1 MVVKPFRALRPR
13 SEFAAKVAVKP
24 YDVISS
30 EEARKVVLS
39 NPLAF
44 YRVTKPEVNFDR
56 PVDPSS
62 EEALEVAKRN
72 LQKYIEDGIFF
83 QEDQDCFYIYRQ
95 ISHDH
100 TQTGLVATFS
110 AREYIDSK
118 IKKHELTRKD
128 KEEERVKHI
137 EYLRAQ
143 TGLVFLFYRSNQKI
157 DSLIESFTEQ
167 EPEYDFVDEDGV
179 RQIVY
184 TVKDKAA
191 VEQIKRAFEEVP
203 VFYIADGHHRAAA
216 AVRVAERMA
225 SRNPNH
231 TGMEEYNYF
240 VGVVFP
246 HTHLRIYD
254 YNRVVKD
261 LNGLS
266 VEEFLN
272 RLSQAFIVEKAPAQP
287 YRPKEKHEFGMFL
300 ANTWYRL
307 KVKDEVLK
315 RVESDPTA
323 TLDVSILQRE
333 VLDKILNIKDPR
345 TDKRLD
351 FVGGIHGLNALE
363 GYVLN
368 KGWAVAFALYPTSLE
383 ELMSV
388 ADANLIMPPKSTW
401 FEPKLKSG
409 LFVHLI

>member
-13 SEFAAKVAVKP
+13 REFAAKVAVKP

-30 EEARKVVLS
+30 EEARKIVLS

-44 YRVTKPEVNFDR
+44 YRVTKPEVNFER
-56 PVDPSS
+56 PVDPAS

-72 LQKYIEDGIFF
+72 LRKYIEDGIFF

-118 IKKHELTRKD
+118 IKKHELTRKE

-157 DSLIESFTEQ
+157 DSLIESFTDQ

-179 RQIVY
+179 RQTIYAVR
-184 TVKDKAA
+184 DRAA
-191 VEQIKRAFEEVP
+191 VEQIKQAFEEVP

-225 SRNPNH
+225 SRNPSH

-246 HTHLRIYD
+246 HSHLKIYD

-261 LNGLS
+261 LNGLN

-272 RLSQAFIVEKAPAQP
+272 RLGQAFVVEKAPAQP
-287 YRPKEKHEFGMFL
+287 YKPKEKHEFGMFL

-307 KVKDEVLK
+307 KVKDEILK

-345 TDKRLD
+345 TDKRID
-351 FVGGIHGLNALE
+351 FVGGIHGLSALE
-363 GYVLN
+363 DYVLN

>member
-13 SEFAAKVAVKP
+13 REFAVKVAVKP

-72 LQKYIEDGIFF
+72 LKRYIEDGIFF

-143 TGLVFLFYRSNQKI
+143 TGLVFLFYRSNQKV
-157 DSLIESFTEQ
+157 DSLIESLTDQ

-184 TVKDKAA
+184 IVKNRAV

-216 AVRVAERMA
+216 AVRVAERMV

-246 HTHLRIYD
+246 HSHLKIYD

-266 VEEFLN
+266 VEKFLN

-307 KVKDEVLK
+307 KVKDEILK
-315 RVESDPTA
+315 QIESDPTA

-345 TDKRLD
+345 TDKRID

-363 GYVLN
+363 DYVLN

>member
-1 MVVKPFRALRPR
+1 MVVKPFRALRPKR
-13 SEFAAKVAVKP
+13 EFAAKVAVKP

-30 EEARKVVLS
+30 EEARKIVLS

-44 YRVTKPEVNFDR
+44 YRVTKPEVNFER
-56 PVDPSS
+56 PVDPAS
-62 EEALEVAKRN
+62 EEALAVAKRN

-118 IKKHELTRKD
+118 IKKHELTRKE

-137 EYLRAQ
+137 ECLRAQ

-157 DSLIESFTEQ
+157 DSLIESFTDQ

-179 RQIVY
+179 RQTIYAVR
-184 TVKDKAA
+184 DRAA
-191 VEQIKRAFEEVP
+191 VEQIKQAFEEVP

-246 HTHLRIYD
+246 HSQLKIYD

-272 RLSQAFIVEKAPAQP
+272 RLGQAFIVEKAPAQP
-287 YRPKEKHEFGMFL
+287 YKPKEKHEFGMFL

-307 KVKDEVLK
+307 KVKDEILK
-315 RVESDPTA
+315 QAESDPTA

-333 VLDKILNIKDPR
+333 VLDRILNIKDPR
-345 TDKRLD
+345 TDKRID

-363 GYVLN
+363 DYVLN

>member
-30 EEARKVVLS
+30 EEARKVVLL

-56 PVDPSS
+56 PVDPTS

-83 QEDQDCFYIYRQ
+83 QEDRDCYYIYRQ

-157 DSLIESFTEQ
+157 DSLIESFTDQ

-184 TVKDKAA
+184 VVKDRAA

-203 VFYIADGHHRAAA
+203 VLYIADGHHRAAA

-225 SRNPNH
+225 SRNLNH

-240 VGVVFP
+240 VGVLFP
-246 HTHLRIYD
+246 HSHLKIYD

-261 LNGLS
+261 LNGLN

-287 YRPKEKHEFGMFL
+287 YKPKEKHEFGMFL

-307 KVKDEVLK
+307 KVKDEMLK

-333 VLDKILNIKDPR
+333 VLDRILNIKDPR
-345 TDKRLD
+345 TDKRID
-351 FVGGIHGLNALE
+351 FVGGIHGLNVLE
-363 GYVLN
+363 DYVLN

-383 ELMSV
+383 ELMNV

>member
-1 MVVKPFRALRPR
+1 VVVKPFRALRPR
-13 SEFAAKVAVKP
+13 REFAAKVAVKP

-30 EEARKVVLS
+30 EEARKIVLS

-44 YRVTKPEVNFDR
+44 YRVTKPEVNFER
-56 PVDPSS
+56 PVDPAS

-72 LQKYIEDGIFF
+72 LRKYIEDGIFF

-118 IKKHELTRKD
+118 IKKHELTRKE

-157 DSLIESFTEQ
+157 DSLIESFTDQ

-179 RQIVY
+179 RQTIYAVR
-184 TVKDKAA
+184 DRAA
-191 VEQIKRAFEEVP
+191 VEQIKQAFEEVP

-225 SRNPNH
+225 SRNPSH

-246 HTHLRIYD
+246 HSHLKIYD

-261 LNGLS
+261 LNGLN

-272 RLSQAFIVEKAPAQP
+272 RLGQAFVVEKAPAQP
-287 YRPKEKHEFGMFL
+287 YKPKEKHEFGMFL

-307 KVKDEVLK
+307 KVKDEILK

-345 TDKRLD
+345 TDKRID
-351 FVGGIHGLNALE
+351 FVGGIHGLSALE
-363 GYVLN
+363 DYVLN